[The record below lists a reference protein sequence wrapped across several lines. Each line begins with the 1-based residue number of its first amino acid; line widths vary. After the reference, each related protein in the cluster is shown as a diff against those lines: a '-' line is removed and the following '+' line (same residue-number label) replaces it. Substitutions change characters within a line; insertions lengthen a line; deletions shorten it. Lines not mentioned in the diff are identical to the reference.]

1 MMNMDAY
8 KDMAERNSQK
18 DLDENTN
25 DSLSQPGSDRDN
37 NLDSRATLVPPMPG
51 GAGFPS
57 LQMLNLMEKMK
68 EDRSK
73 GGGSEISLTPMNLS
87 TMLSNTGA
95 RDIAGLSS
103 VFAQAAERERERRDS
118 SLSPQQRRE
127 EEDDVDVD
135 DADGGNDD
143 GARRDRDD
151 GEADSSGRGRIPSG
165 DIRAQFMA
173 DLKRLGGNIP
183 AAIIPQNFRG
193 AAANNGSHQEEAASS
208 TTSPP
213 PSSAAAATSSSSLS
227 PPSSAASTTAAS
239 LNLSKKSPSEE
250 SLPPRKRKVS
260 QEQHAGF
267 NGHEE
272 GGNSGHNSNVS
283 SPEKVSRGGNQSP
296 IPEANEVE
304 AMN

>member
-8 KDMAERNSQK
+8 KEMAERNSQK

-51 GAGFPS
+51 GAGFPG

-135 DADGGNDD
+135 DADGNDERRPRPPHDAD
-143 GARRDRDD
+143 GGD

-193 AAANNGSHQEEAASS
+193 ANNGGGGHQEEAASS
-208 TTSPP
+208 TT
-213 PSSAAAATSSSSLS
+213 
-227 PPSSAASTTAAS
+227 
-239 LNLSKKSPSEE
+239 
-250 SLPPRKRKVS
+250 
-260 QEQHAGF
+260 
-267 NGHEE
+267 
-272 GGNSGHNSNVS
+272 
-283 SPEKVSRGGNQSP
+283 
-296 IPEANEVE
+296 
-304 AMN
+304 